1 MNEIRPRPAIP
12 RRGRPT
18 GRVRALPGRPTRLP
32 LHKGVYVLPNL
43 FTTGGLFLGFYSV
56 IASSHG
62 DFFTAALCI
71 VVAHVCDGLDGRI
84 ARMTN
89 TTSQFGMEYDSLA
102 DLVSFGVAPGLL
114 AYRWGLEPWGHWGW
128 LAASLFAACGALRL
142 ARFNVQS
149 THASKRTFVGLPIPA
164 AANMVAATVL
174 LQQFLSGPGPT
185 AQRPVV
191 LFLVYALALLMVSSV
206 PYASFKDLDL
216 RAQQPFYAL
225 VATIF
230 IVKFVV
236 AEPQI
241 MLFGALLAYVGS
253 GPVNLAV
260 SLLRR
265 QRRLAARQKREQAG
279 RGGAPEDEAGRARGT
294 GA

>member
-1 MNEIRPRPAIP
+1 
-12 RRGRPT
+12 
-18 GRVRALPGRPTRLP
+18 
-32 LHKGVYVLPNL
+32 
-43 FTTGGLFLGFYSV
+43 
-56 IASSHG
+56 
-62 DFFTAALCI
+62 
-71 VVAHVCDGLDGRI
+71 
-84 ARMTN
+84 
-89 TTSQFGMEYDSLA
+89 MEYDSLA

-164 AANMVAATVL
+164 AANMVASTVL
-174 LQQFLSGPGPT
+174 LQQFLAGPGPT
-185 AQRPVV
+185 AQRPIV
-191 LFLVYALALLMVSSV
+191 LFMVYALALLMVSSV

-253 GPVNLAV
+253 GPVNLVV
-260 SLLRR
+260 SLVRR
-265 QRRLAARQKREQAG
+265 QRRLAARQKREQAA
-279 RGGAPEDEAGRARGT
+279 RGAPPEEAGRARGA

>member
-1 MNEIRPRPAIP
+1 MNEPSYPHP
-12 RRGRPT
+12 PGRRGRPP
-18 GRVRALPGRPTRLP
+18 GRIRALPGRPTRLP

-43 FTTGGLFLGFYSV
+43 FTTGGLFLGFYS
-56 IASSHG
+56 ILASSRG
-62 DFFTAALCI
+62 DFFIAAVCI
-71 VVAHVCDGLDGRI
+71 VAAHVCDGLDGRI

-89 TTSQFGMEYDSLA
+89 TTSLFGMEYDSLA
-102 DLVSFGVAPGLL
+102 DMVSFGVAPGIL

-128 LAASLFAACGALRL
+128 LAASLFATCGALRL

-164 AANMVAATVL
+164 AANMIAASVL
-174 LQQFLSGPGPT
+174 LQEFLAGPGPT
-185 AQRPVV
+185 AQRPIV
-191 LFLVYALALLMVSSV
+191 LFMVYALALLMVSSV
-206 PYASFKDLDL
+206 PYASFKNLDL

-230 IVKFVV
+230 VVKFVL

-253 GPVNLAV
+253 GPVNPAV
-260 SLLRR
+260 SLVRR
-265 QRRLAARQKREQAG
+265 PRRLAAHQRRREAAGDGNG
-279 RGGAPEDEAGRARGT
+279 RGTFRGA